1 MRVHACISRLD
12 PFIHPC
18 TCPSICLLF
27 MYTRKCV
34 HAYLYMQGEGRV
46 QGAWLPMHQAVQQWM
61 QAGSIL
67 GTHMYAGTPIK

>member
-1 MRVHACISRLD
+1 
-12 PFIHPC
+12 
-18 TCPSICLLF
+18 